1 LNATGLNEVE
11 VTVDDVIAAQS
22 MPERRAA
29 MR

>member
-1 LNATGLNEVE
+1 LNEVE
-11 VTVDDVIAAQS
+11 VTVDDVIAAQA